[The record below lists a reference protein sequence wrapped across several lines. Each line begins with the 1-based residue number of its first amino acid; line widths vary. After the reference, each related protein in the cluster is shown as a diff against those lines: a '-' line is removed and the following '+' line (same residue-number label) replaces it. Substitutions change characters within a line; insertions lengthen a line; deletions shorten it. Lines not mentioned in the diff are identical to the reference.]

1 MNTLKSLENRLRGW
15 IPQEPNCTNHFP
27 AQANPKQR
35 NYTPYIASFLA
46 VYAAVF
52 LSMGAMHL
60 LGLGA
65 YDSFAAGISGALAF
79 IAVTIFLNR
88 SHNQS
93 MPITETQK
101 RAAKRIAIVNVGM
114 VVVLLGTYLWVNP
127 NIANSTVT
135 LGLWIALLFAC
146 FLVNNLLARNFK
158 KQTLMEIT

>member
-1 MNTLKSLENRLRGW
+1 MGLKNRFRGW
-15 IPQEPNCTNHFP
+15 IPQGPNCTNP
-27 AQANPKQR
+27 LIAQANPKPKR
-35 NYTPYIASFLA
+35 KYTTYIVSFVA

-52 LSMGAMHL
+52 LSIGAMHL

-79 IAVTIFLNR
+79 LAVTFLFNR

-93 MPITETQK
+93 IPTTEMQK

-114 VVVLLGTYLWVNP
+114 VGVFLGTYFWVNP

-158 KQTLMEIT
+158 KQTGLR